1 MNDGKRFR
9 QQLRNELTK
18 LFARPRTYL
27 GFFGFGT
34 AALVVALLLKLPL
47 ARSGVEK
54 LLANNGFDPAGST
67 GGLTVAAFALIYTT
81 TILGS
86 LYLALVSGDLV
97 AKEAEEGTLRMVL
110 SRPVERGRIFILKA
124 LTASIYTF
132 ALVAFMGLSTLLV
145 GAVLQ
150 GGLGKLVVF
159 APLEQTFGVYPPMEG
174 LARLLLA
181 LAVLA
186 VAAQFVSAFGL
197 MLSCFPLR
205 PATATVTVL
214 SVVYL
219 DFILRNIP
227 QLAAYRRFF
236 LSYHLG
242 SWIRVL
248 RFDVPWEDITFSLVL
263 LLSLTASCWIIGSAA
278 FASRDF
284 KS

>member
-1 MNDGKRFR
+1 MKNTSFR
-9 QQLRNELTK
+9 RQLRNELAK

-34 AALVVALLLKLPL
+34 AALVVALLLKLPM

-54 LLANNGFDPAGST
+54 LLVNNGFDPAGCT
-67 GGLTVAAFALIYTT
+67 GGLTTAAFALIYTT

-97 AKEAEEGTLRMVL
+97 AKESEEGTLRMVL
-110 SRPVERGRIFILKA
+110 SRPVTRGRIFLLKA
-124 LTASIYTF
+124 LTALIYTVV
-132 ALVAFMGLSTLLV
+132 LVVFMGVSTLLV
-145 GAVLQ
+145 GLLLQ
-150 GGLGKLVVF
+150 GSLGKLVVF
-159 APLEQTFGVYPPMEG
+159 APLEQTFGVYPATAG
-174 LARLLLA
+174 LWRMLLA
-181 LAVLA
+181 LAILA
-186 VAAQFVSAFGL
+186 VASQFISAFGL

-236 LSYHLG
+236 LSYHLAC
-242 SWIRVL
+242 WMRAFRLEI
-248 RFDVPWEDITFSLVL
+248 PWEDIAFSLVL
-263 LLSLTASCWIIGSAA
+263 LLSLAASCWIIGSAA

>member
-1 MNDGKRFR
+1 MNKTSFWR
-9 QQLRNELTK
+9 QLRNELAK

-34 AALVVALLLKLPL
+34 AALVVALLLKLPM

-54 LLANNGFDPAGST
+54 LLVNNGFDPAGCT
-67 GGLTVAAFALIYTT
+67 GGLTTAAFALIYTT

-97 AKEAEEGTLRMVL
+97 AKESEEGTLRMVL
-110 SRPVERGRIFILKA
+110 SRPVARGRIFLFKA
-124 LTASIYTF
+124 LTALIYTIV
-132 ALVAFMGLSTLLV
+132 LVVFMGVSTLLV
-145 GAVLQ
+145 GLLLQ
-150 GGLGKLVVF
+150 GAMGKLVVF
-159 APLEQTFGVYPPMEG
+159 APLEQTFGVYPAMPG
-174 LARLLLA
+174 LWRMLLA
-181 LAVLA
+181 LAILA
-186 VAAQFVSAFGL
+186 LASQFISAFGL

-236 LSYHLG
+236 LSYHLAC
-242 SWIRVL
+242 WMRAFRLEI
-248 RFDVPWEDITFSLVL
+248 PWEDIAFSLVL
-263 LLSLTASCWIIGSAA
+263 LLSLAASCWIIGSAA